1 MTKPKTKRPNPI
13 EVYVG
18 SRVRMRR
25 LMLNLSQEKLGKA
38 LGITV
43 CADGLASTS
52 GNIVTQIQVD
62 SSRADSAVRVRYA
75 QPRSRVCENARLI
88 PAVLRPVVFGPGRP
102 ENDRN
107 WKER

>member
-1 MTKPKTKRPNPI
+1 LAAKRDRARLLLDI
-13 EVYVG
+13 AKW
-18 SRVRMRR
+18 RR
-25 LMLNLSQEKLGKA
+25 LKRISDRAANRYDA
-38 LGITV
+38 P
-43 CADGLASTS
+43 CAGRVSAAGLALTS
-52 GNIVTQIQVD
+52 GEVATQFQLD